1 MTVNEGQMA
10 PLERPRHDGE
20 LNDTAARLM
29 ELVACRWRNEEWV
42 SRARDCIDDGVW
54 SDPIAEG
61 LGSIS

>member
-1 MTVNEGQMA
+1 
-10 PLERPRHDGE
+10 
-20 LNDTAARLM
+20 M